1 MLKTILNKIKWGIR
15 STVVSLEEW
24 SEKLI
29 VPKDLWDRID
39 NAKFDK
45 DELVKIYSEINSAR
59 EKFPQENEFIRAQAI
74 IERFIALNFKGESND

>member
-1 MLKTILNKIKWGIR
+1 MLETILNKIKWGIR
-15 STVVSLEEW
+15 SRVVALEEW

-45 DELVKIYSEINSAR
+45 DELVKIYSEINAAR
-59 EKFPQENEFIRAQAI
+59 EKFPHENEFIRAQAI
-74 IERFIALNFKGESND
+74 IERFMALNFKG